1 MNLTSTVTLNN
12 QVKMPQLG
20 FGVFKSAEGKE
31 TYQAVRWAL
40 EAGYRHIDTAMIY
53 GNEESVGKAIHDSSI
68 PRAEIF
74 LTTKL
79 WNDDMRKDRQEKAFQ
94 ESLDRLQVD
103 YVDLYLIHWPVAEKF
118 HETWKIMEKIYRTG
132 KARAIGVSN
141 FQQHH
146 LETILA
152 DAVIVPAVNQVELN
166 PQLSQVPLFDF
177 CTGKGILMEA
187 WSPLGGGELV
197 SDPRLAEIGAKY
209 QKSAVQVILRWDL
222 QRGIITIPKSVH
234 KDRIINNTKI
244 FDFELSAQ
252 DMAAIN
258 SLNQDKRTGADPDT
272 FDF

>member
-20 FGVFKSAEGKE
+20 FGVFRSAEGKE

-53 GNEESVGKAIHDSSI
+53 GNEESVGKAIHDSGI

-152 DAVIVPAVNQVELN
+152 NAVIVPAVNQVELN

>member
-53 GNEESVGKAIHDSSI
+53 GNEESVGKAIHDSGI

-118 HETWKIMEKIYRTG
+118 HESWKIMEKIYRTG

-166 PQLSQVPLFDF
+166 PQLTQVPLFDF

-252 DMAAIN
+252 DMADIN
-258 SLNQDKRTGADPDT
+258 SLNKDIRTGADPDT